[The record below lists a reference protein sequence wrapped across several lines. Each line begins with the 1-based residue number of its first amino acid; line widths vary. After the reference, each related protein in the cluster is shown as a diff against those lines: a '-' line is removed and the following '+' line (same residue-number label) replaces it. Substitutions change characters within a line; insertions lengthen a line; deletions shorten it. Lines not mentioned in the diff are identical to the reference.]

1 MWAVQRRGGWGQAV
15 LEEHPFLCCPHSLG
29 EGCSARPLLGGR
41 QAQARAEVIL
51 GEPGEPGD
59 PLVALALRDS

>member
-1 MWAVQRRGGWGQAV
+1 MLPTLPGGG
-15 LEEHPFLCCPHSLG
+15 LLS
-29 EGCSARPLLGGR
+29 SPLLGGR

-59 PLVALALRDS
+59 LLVALALRDS